1 MTYQTYNYGIIKLK
15 RNQFV
20 LLYNTTVAKLIAKN
34 SDDVY
39 IYIYI
44 YIYIYTIDLE
54 NFVVNKLI
62 F

>member
-1 MTYQTYNYGIIKLK
+1 MTYQTYNYGIIKLE

-44 YIYIYTIDLE
+44 YIYIYTVDLE
-54 NFVVNKLI
+54 NFIVKNVK